1 MPKLNCFAS
10 LFTLFGLFLGFSADG
25 SERPNILWITSE
37 DNNVNW
43 VGCYGN
49 PHANTPHIDQL
60 ASEGFQYINCFANAP
75 VCAPSRSGWITGV
88 HPVSLGTLPMRSRY
102 DIPHHEIKY
111 YPDYLREMGYYCANV
126 RKTDYNIG
134 GRSDDDCWDST
145 KLEWN
150 KLKQGQPFFQV
161 INVASSHESRAFG
174 GVDNTTHSPEDIQ
187 LAKYHPD
194 ISTIRKNYA
203 HYHDAVKRMDAEVG
217 KFLKQMREHGLSES
231 TIVVYNSD
239 HGGVLPRSKR
249 HLFNS
254 GTHCPLIIRIPQK
267 YQAWW
272 PAESPG
278 SKIDRLVSFIDMPK
292 TWLSLAGADVP
303 EVMQG
308 KIFLGKGR
316 EAERPYHISYRER
329 MDERFDNQRAIRNK
343 RYLYIRNYM
352 PFVPL
357 GQRLEYLW
365 KMEATRAWENWHDA
379 GKTNEVTGRWFLPK
393 PSEELYDTWEDP
405 DNVINL
411 IDHSKYM
418 EIANELRQELT
429 RWQKEKRDLG
439 LLPECE
445 RAKRAEDL
453 GITLCELAKNRDAY
467 DLDAYLEA
475 SDLALQRDAKNFA
488 QLKQFLQDKDS
499 GVRYWGVIG
508 LLLLDQKP
516 TQVVE
521 ELSKVLTDKSHSVR
535 AMAAYALHATGERDL
550 ARKTLLELLNQ
561 QSHATLLALNIIA
574 WLNEDP
580 GYFHQAIQ
588 GTKNQQ
594 LQPYVQKMKGN
605 LSFYTKH

>member
-1 MPKLNCFAS
+1 MM
-10 LFTLFGLFLGFSADG
+10 
-25 SERPNILWITSE
+25 I
-37 DNNVNW
+37 
-43 VGCYGN
+43 VGTRLSWN
-49 PHANTPHIDQL
+49 
-60 ASEGFQYINCFANAP
+60 
-75 VCAPSRSGWITGV
+75 
-88 HPVSLGTLPMRSRY
+88 
-102 DIPHHEIKY
+102 
-111 YPDYLREMGYYCANV
+111 
-126 RKTDYNIG
+126 
-134 GRSDDDCWDST
+134 GRSSNKDSPSFR
-145 KLEWN
+145 L
-150 KLKQGQPFFQV
+150 LPFFQV

-194 ISTIRKNYA
+194 IPTIRKNYA

-217 KFLKQMREHGLSES
+217 KFLKQLQQHGLSQN

-254 GTHCPLIIRIPQK
+254 GTHCPLIIRIPEK
-267 YQAWW
+267 YRACW

-278 SKIDRLVSFIDMPK
+278 SRIDRLVSFIDMPK
-292 TWLSLAGADVP
+292 TWLSLAGAEVP

-308 KIFLGKGR
+308 KIFLGQDR
-316 EAERPYHISYRER
+316 EAKRPYHVSYRER
-329 MDERFDNQRAIRNK
+329 MDGRFDNQRAIRNK
-343 RYLYIRNYM
+343 RYLYIRNFM

-357 GQRLEYLW
+357 GQRLNYLW

-379 GKTNEVTGRWFLPK
+379 GKTNKITGRWFRPK

-411 IDHSKYM
+411 IDNSKYM
-418 EIANELRQELT
+418 EIANELRQELS

-453 GITLCELAKNRDAY
+453 GVTLRELASDPSAY

-475 SDLALQRDAKNFA
+475 SDLALQRDARH
-488 QLKQFLQDKDS
+488 LTELRQFLQSEDS
-499 GVRYWGVIG
+499 GIRYWGVIG

-521 ELSKVLTDKSHSVR
+521 EIRPLLTDKSHSVR
-535 AMAAYALHATGERDL
+535 AMAAYALHLRGEKEQ
-550 ARKTLLELLNQ
+550 AREILLNLLHQ
-561 QSHATLLALNIIA
+561 ESHATLLVLNIIA

-580 GYFHQAIQ
+580 AYFEDKIK
-588 GTKNQQ
+588 GTRNQQ
-594 LQPYVQKMKGN
+594 LQPYVQKMKEN
-605 LSFYTKH
+605 LSFYAKN

>member
-10 LFTLFGLFLGFSADG
+10 LLILFGLFLGFSIDG
-25 SERPNILWITSE
+25 SERPNIFWITSE

-49 PHANTPHIDQL
+49 PHAQTPYIDKL
-60 ASEGFQYINCFANAP
+60 ASEGFQYMNCFANAP

-102 DIPHHEIKY
+102 PIPHDQVKY
-111 YPDYLREMGYYCANV
+111 YPDYLKEVGYYCSNV

-145 KLEWN
+145 KLEWK

-174 GVDNTTHSPEDIQ
+174 GVGNTTHSSEDIQ

-194 ISTIRKNYA
+194 IPTIRKNYA

-217 KFLKQMREHGLSES
+217 KFLKQLQQHGLSEN
-231 TIVVYNSD
+231 TIVIYNSD

-254 GTHCPLIIRIPQK
+254 GTHCPLIIRMPEK
-267 YQAWW
+267 YRAWW

-278 SKIDRLVSFIDMPK
+278 SRIDRLVSFIDMPK
-292 TWLSLAGADVP
+292 TWLSLAGAEVP
-303 EVMQG
+303 EIMQG
-308 KIFLGKGR
+308 KIFLGKDR
-316 EAERPYHISYRER
+316 EAKRPYHVSYRER
-329 MDERFDNQRAIRNK
+329 MDERFDNQRSIRNK

-357 GQRLEYLW
+357 GQRLNYLW

-379 GKTNEVTGRWFLPK
+379 GKTNEVTGRWFRPK

-411 IDHSKYM
+411 IDDPNYSG
-418 EIANELRQELT
+418 IANELSQELS

-445 RAKRAEDL
+445 RSKRAENL
-453 GITLCELAKNRDAY
+453 GGTLCELAKNPEAY

-475 SDLALQRDAKNFA
+475 SGLALQRDAKNFTR
-488 QLKQFLQDKDS
+488 LKQFLQDKDS
-499 GVRYWGVIG
+499 GIRYWGVIG

-516 TQVVE
+516 TQVVKE
-521 ELSKVLTDKSHSVR
+521 IRPLLTDKSHAVQ
-535 AMAAYALHATGERDL
+535 AMAAYALHARGERDL
-550 ARKTLLELLNQ
+550 ARKTLLDLLHQ
-561 QSHATLLALNIIA
+561 ESHATLLVLNIIA
-574 WLNEDP
+574 WLKEDSA
-580 GYFHQAIQ
+580 YFHQAIK

-594 LQPYVQKMKGN
+594 LKPYVQKMKEN

>member
-1 MPKLNCFAS
+1 MPKINLIAVY
-10 LFTLFGLFLGFSADG
+10 LFLFGWFLSCSSDA
-25 SERPNILWITSE
+25 SEGPNILWITSE

-49 PHANTPHIDQL
+49 PHAQTPHIDKL
-60 ASEGFQYINCFANAP
+60 ASEGFQYMNCFANAP

-88 HPVSLGTLPMRSRY
+88 HPVSLGTLSMRSRY
-102 DIPHHEIKY
+102 SIPHDQVKY
-111 YPDYLREMGYYCANV
+111 YPDYLKEVGYYCSNV

-145 KLEWN
+145 KLEWK
-150 KLKQGQPFFQV
+150 KLKQEQPFFQV

-174 GVDNTTHSPEDIQ
+174 EVDNTTHSPEDIQ

-194 ISTIRKNYA
+194 IPTIRKNYA

-217 KFLKQMREHGLSES
+217 KFLKQLHQHGLSEN

-254 GTHCPLIIRIPQK
+254 GTHCPLIIRIPEK
-267 YQAWW
+267 FRAWW

-292 TWLSLAGADVP
+292 TWLSLAGAEVP

-316 EAERPYHISYRER
+316 EAERPYHVSYRER
-329 MDERFDNQRAIRNK
+329 MDQRFDNQRAIRNK

-357 GQRLEYLW
+357 GQRLNYLW
-365 KMEATRAWENWHDA
+365 KMEATLAWENWNDA
-379 GKTNEVTGRWFLPK
+379 GKTNEATGRWFRPK

-411 IDHSKYM
+411 IDDPNYS
-418 EIANELRQELT
+418 EIVKELRQELS

-453 GITLCELAKNRDAY
+453 GITLSQLAMNPDAY

-475 SDLALQRDAKNFA
+475 SDLALQRDAKNFT
-488 QLKQFLQDKDS
+488 QLNQFLQSEDL
-499 GVRYWGVIG
+499 GIRYWGVVG
-508 LLLLDQKP
+508 LLLLDAKS
-516 TQVVE
+516 VE
-521 ELSKVLTDKSHSVR
+521 VKKELSKALADNSHAVR
-535 AMAAYALHATGERDL
+535 AMAAYALYARGERDL
-550 ARKTLLELLNQ
+550 ARKTLLDLLHQ
-561 QSHATLLALNIIA
+561 ESHATLLVLNIIA

-580 GYFHQAIQ
+580 ACFEDKIK
-588 GTKNQQ
+588 GTRNKQ
-594 LQPYVQKMKGN
+594 LKPYVQKMKEN
-605 LSFYTKH
+605 LSFYAKN

>member
-25 SERPNILWITSE
+25 SERPNIFWITSE

-49 PHANTPHIDQL
+49 PHAQTPYIDKL
-60 ASEGFQYINCFANAP
+60 ASEGFQYMNCFANAP

-102 DIPHHEIKY
+102 PIPHDQVKY
-111 YPDYLREMGYYCANV
+111 YPDYLKEVGYYCSNV

-145 KLEWN
+145 KLEWK

-194 ISTIRKNYA
+194 IPTIRKNYA

-217 KFLKQMREHGLSES
+217 KFLKQLQQHGLSEN
-231 TIVVYNSD
+231 TIVIYNSD

-254 GTHCPLIIRIPQK
+254 GTHCPLIIRIPEK
-267 YQAWW
+267 YRACW

-278 SKIDRLVSFIDMPK
+278 SRIDRLVSFIDMPK
-292 TWLSLAGADVP
+292 TWLSLAGAEVP
-303 EVMQG
+303 EIMQG
-308 KIFLGKGR
+308 KIFLGKDR
-316 EAERPYHISYRER
+316 EAKRPYHVSYRER

-343 RYLYIRNYM
+343 RYLYIRNFM

-357 GQRLEYLW
+357 GQRLNYLW
-365 KMEATRAWENWHDA
+365 KMEATREWENWYDA
-379 GKTNEVTGRWFLPK
+379 GKTNKITGRWFRPK
-393 PSEELYDTWEDP
+393 PPEELYDTREDP

-411 IDHSKYM
+411 IDDPNYSG
-418 EIANELRQELT
+418 IANELSQELS

-453 GITLCELAKNRDAY
+453 GVTLRELASDPSAY

-475 SDLALQRDAKNFA
+475 SDLALQRDARH
-488 QLKQFLQDKDS
+488 LTELRQFLQSEDS
-499 GVRYWGVIG
+499 GIRYWGVIG

-521 ELSKVLTDKSHSVR
+521 EIRPLLTDKSHSVR
-535 AMAAYALHATGERDL
+535 AMAAYALHLRGEKEQ
-550 ARKTLLELLNQ
+550 AREILLNLLHQ
-561 QSHATLLALNIIA
+561 ESHATLLVLNIIA

-580 GYFHQAIQ
+580 AYFEDKIK

-605 LSFYTKH
+605 LSFYTKN

>member
-10 LFTLFGLFLGFSADG
+10 LLILFGLFPKFSADG

-49 PHANTPHIDQL
+49 PHAQTPHIDML
-60 ASEGFQYINCFANAP
+60 ASEGFQYMNCFANAP

-102 DIPHHEIKY
+102 SIPHDQVKY
-111 YPDYLREMGYYCANV
+111 YPDYLREVGYYCSNV

-145 KLEWN
+145 KLEWK
-150 KLKQGQPFFQV
+150 KLKQGMPFFQV

-174 GVDNTTHSPEDIQ
+174 EVDNTTHSPEDIQ

-194 ISTIRKNYA
+194 IPTIRKNYA

-217 KFLKQMREHGLSES
+217 KFLKQLHQHGLSEN

-267 YQAWW
+267 FRAWW

-292 TWLSLAGADVP
+292 TWLSLAGAEVP

-308 KIFLGKGR
+308 KIFFGKDR
-316 EAERPYHISYRER
+316 EAERPYHVSYRER

-343 RYLYIRNYM
+343 RYLYVRNYM
-352 PFVPL
+352 PFVPW
-357 GQRLEYLW
+357 GQRLNYLW
-365 KMEATRAWENWHDA
+365 KMEATRAWENCHDA

-411 IDHSKYM
+411 IDDSKYM

-453 GITLCELAKNRDAY
+453 GITLGELAKNPQIY

-475 SDLALQRDAKNFA
+475 SDLALQRDARNFA
-488 QLKQFLQDKDS
+488 QLKQFLKDKDS
-499 GVRYWGVIG
+499 GLRYWGVIG
-508 LLLLDQKP
+508 LLLLDHKP

-521 ELSKVLTDKSHSVR
+521 ELRKVLTDKSHSVQ
-535 AMAAYALHATGERDL
+535 AMAAYALHLRGEKEQ
-550 ARKTLLELLNQ
+550 ARETLLNLLHQ
-561 QSHATLLALNIIA
+561 ESHATLLVLNIMA
-574 WLNEDP
+574 WLKEDP
-580 GYFHQAIQ
+580 DYFHQAIQ

>member
-1 MPKLNCFAS
+1 MLNCFAS
-10 LFTLFGLFLGFSADG
+10 LLTVVALFFGFSADG

-49 PHANTPHIDQL
+49 PHAQTPHIDKL
-60 ASEGFQYINCFANAP
+60 ASEGFQYMNCFANAP

-102 DIPHHEIKY
+102 DIPHQEIKY
-111 YPDYLREMGYYCANV
+111 YPDYLKEVGYYCSNA

-134 GRSDDDCWDST
+134 GRSDDDCWDSI
-145 KLEWN
+145 KGDLN
-150 KLKQGQPFFQV
+150 ILKKNQPFFQV
-161 INVASSHESRAFG
+161 INFSKSHESQAFG
-174 GVDNTTHSPEDIQ
+174 SVENTKHDPKEVR

-194 ISTIRKNYA
+194 IPTIRKNYA
-203 HYHDAVKRMDAEVG
+203 HYHDAVKRMDDQVG
-217 KFLKQMREHGLSES
+217 HFLKQLNRMGLMEN
-231 TIVVYNSD
+231 TIVIYNSD

-249 HLFNS
+249 YLFNS
-254 GTHCPLIIRIPQK
+254 GTHCPLIIRIPEK
-267 YQAWW
+267 YRAWW
-272 PAESPG
+272 PADTTG

-308 KIFLGKGR
+308 KIFLGKDR
-316 EAERPYHISYRER
+316 ESERPYHISYRER

-365 KMEATRAWENWHDA
+365 KMEASRAWEDWHDS

-411 IDHSKYM
+411 IDDSKYA
-418 EIANELRQELT
+418 EIANELRQELS

-439 LLPECE
+439 LLPESE
-445 RAKRAEDL
+445 RAMRAEDL
-453 GITLCELAKNRDAY
+453 GITLCELAQNPDAY
-467 DLDAYLEA
+467 DLDAFLEA

-488 QLKQFLQDKDS
+488 QLNLFLQSKDS
-499 GVRYWGVIG
+499 GIRYWGVIG
-508 LLLLDQKP
+508 LLLLDEKT

-521 ELSKVLTDKSHSVR
+521 ALRKVLTDQSHSVQ
-535 AMAAYALHATGERDL
+535 AMAAYALHLRGQKEQ
-550 ARKTLLELLNQ
+550 ARETLLNLLRHE
-561 QSHATLLALNIIA
+561 SYASLLVLNIIG
-574 WLNEDP
+574 WLKEDP
-580 GYFHQAIQ
+580 AYFKDSIQ

-594 LQPYVQKMKGN
+594 LQPYVQKMRGN
-605 LSFYTKH
+605 LSFYTKN

>member
-10 LFTLFGLFLGFSADG
+10 FFTLVGLFLGFSIDG

-49 PHANTPHIDQL
+49 PHAQTPHIDKL
-60 ASEGFQYINCFANAP
+60 ASEGFQYMNCFANAP

-102 DIPHHEIKY
+102 PIPHDQVKY
-111 YPDYLREMGYYCANV
+111 YPDYLKKVGYYCANV

-145 KLEWN
+145 KLEWK
-150 KLKQGQPFFQV
+150 KLKQGMPFFQV

-174 GVDNTTHSPEDIQ
+174 EVDNTTHSPEDIQ

-194 ISTIRKNYA
+194 IPTIRKNYA

-217 KFLKQMREHGLSES
+217 KFLKQLHQHGLSET

-254 GTHCPLIIRIPQK
+254 GTHCPLIIRIPEK
-267 YQAWW
+267 FRAWW

-292 TWLSLAGADVP
+292 TWLSLAGAEVP

-316 EAERPYHISYRER
+316 EAERPYHVSYRER
-329 MDERFDNQRAIRNK
+329 MDQRFDNQRAIRNK

-357 GQRLEYLW
+357 GQRLNYLW
-365 KMEATRAWENWHDA
+365 KMEATLAWENWNDA
-379 GKTNEVTGRWFLPK
+379 GKTNEATGRWFRPK

-411 IDHSKYM
+411 IDDPNYS
-418 EIANELRQELT
+418 EIVKELRQELS

-453 GITLCELAKNRDAY
+453 GITLSQLAMNPDAY

-475 SDLALQRDAKNFA
+475 SDLALQRDAQNFT
-488 QLKQFLQDKDS
+488 QLNQFLQSKDS
-499 GVRYWGVIG
+499 GIRYWGVIG
-508 LLLLDQKP
+508 LLLLDAKS
-516 TQVVE
+516 VE
-521 ELSKVLTDKSHSVR
+521 VKKELSKALADNSHAVR
-535 AMAAYALHATGERDL
+535 AMAAYALHARGERDL
-550 ARKTLLELLNQ
+550 ARKTLLDLLHQ
-561 QSHATLLALNIIA
+561 ESHATLLVLNIIA

-580 GYFHQAIQ
+580 AYFEDKIK
-588 GTKNQQ
+588 GTRNQQ
-594 LQPYVQKMKGN
+594 LKPYVQKMKEN
-605 LSFYTKH
+605 LSFYAKN

>member
-1 MPKLNCFAS
+1 MLNYFAS
-10 LFTLFGLFLGFSADG
+10 LLTLVALFLGFSADG

-49 PHANTPHIDQL
+49 PHANTPHIDKL
-60 ASEGFQYINCFANAP
+60 ASEGFQYMNCFANAP

-102 DIPHHEIKY
+102 PIPHDQVKY
-111 YPDYLREMGYYCANV
+111 YPDYLKEVGYYCSNA

-134 GRSDDDCWDST
+134 GRSDDDCWDSI
-145 KLEWN
+145 KGDLN
-150 KLKQGQPFFQV
+150 ILKKNQPFFQV
-161 INVASSHESRAFG
+161 INFSKSHESKAFG
-174 GVDNTTHSPEDIQ
+174 SVKNTKHDPKEVR

-194 ISTIRKNYA
+194 IPTIRKNYA
-203 HYHDAVKRMDAEVG
+203 HYHDAVERMDDQVG
-217 KFLKQMREHGLSES
+217 HFLKQLTRMELMEN
-231 TIVVYNSD
+231 TIVIYNSD

-254 GTHCPLIIRIPQK
+254 GTHCPLIIRIPEK
-267 YQAWW
+267 YRAWW
-272 PAESPG
+272 PADTPG

-292 TWLSLAGADVP
+292 TWLSLAGAEVP

-308 KIFLGKGR
+308 KIFLGKDR

-365 KMEATRAWENWHDA
+365 KMEASRAWEDWHDT

-411 IDHSKYM
+411 IDDSKYA
-418 EIANELRQELT
+418 EIANELRQELS

-439 LLPECE
+439 LLPESE
-445 RAKRAEDL
+445 RAMRAEDL
-453 GITLCELAKNRDAY
+453 GITLCELAKNPDAY

-488 QLKQFLQDKDS
+488 QLNLFLQSKDS
-499 GVRYWGVIG
+499 GIRYWGVIG
-508 LLLLDQKP
+508 LLLLDEKT

-521 ELSKVLTDKSHSVR
+521 ELRKVLTDQSHSVQ
-535 AMAAYALHATGERDL
+535 AMAAYALHLRGEKEQ
-550 ARKTLLELLNQ
+550 ARETLLNLLRQ
-561 QSHATLLALNIIA
+561 ESYASLLVLNIIG
-574 WLNEDP
+574 WLKEDSA
-580 GYFHQAIQ
+580 YFKDSIR

-594 LQPYVQKMKGN
+594 LQPYVQKMRAN
-605 LSFYTKH
+605 LSFYTKN

>member
-1 MPKLNCFAS
+1 MKNILPIYL
-10 LFTLFGLFLGFSADG
+10 LVLLGFLTRLYS

-49 PHANTPHIDQL
+49 PHAHTPHIDKL
-60 ASEGFQYINCFANAP
+60 ASEGFQYMNCFSNAP

-102 DIPHHEIKY
+102 DIPHQEIKY
-111 YPDYLREMGYYCANV
+111 YPDYLKEVGYYCSNA

-134 GRSDDDCWDST
+134 GRSDDDCWDSI
-145 KLEWN
+145 KGDLN
-150 KLKQGQPFFQV
+150 ILKKNQPFFQV
-161 INVASSHESRAFG
+161 INFSKSHESQAFG
-174 GVDNTTHSPEDIQ
+174 SVENTTHDPKEVR

-194 ISTIRKNYA
+194 IPTIRKNYA
-203 HYHDAVKRMDAEVG
+203 HYHDAVERMDDQVG
-217 KFLKQMREHGLSES
+217 HFLKQLTRMELMEN
-231 TIVVYNSD
+231 TIVIYNSD

-254 GTHCPLIIRIPQK
+254 GTHCPLIIRIPEK
-267 YQAWW
+267 YRAWW
-272 PAESPG
+272 PADTTG

-292 TWLSLAGADVP
+292 TWLSLAGAEVP

-308 KIFLGKGR
+308 KIFLGKDR
-316 EAERPYHISYRER
+316 ESERPYHISYRER

-365 KMEATRAWENWHDA
+365 KMEASRAWEDWHDA

-411 IDHSKYM
+411 IEDSKYA
-418 EIANELRQELT
+418 EIANELRQELS

-439 LLPECE
+439 LLPESE
-445 RAKRAEDL
+445 RDKRAEDL
-453 GITLCELAKNRDAY
+453 GVTLCELAQNPEAY

-488 QLKQFLQDKDS
+488 QLNQFLQSKDS
-499 GVRYWGVIG
+499 GIRYWGVIG

-516 TQVVE
+516 TQVVGE
-521 ELSKVLTDKSHSVR
+521 ISTLLTDKSHSVR
-535 AMAAYALHATGERDL
+535 AMAAYALHLRGEKEQ
-550 ARKTLLELLNQ
+550 ARETLLNLLHQ
-561 QSHATLLALNIIA
+561 QSHATLLVLNIIG
-574 WLNEDP
+574 WLKEDP

-594 LQPYVQKMKGN
+594 LQPYVQKMRGN
-605 LSFYTKH
+605 LSFYTKN

>member
-1 MPKLNCFAS
+1 MPMLNCFAS
-10 LFTLFGLFLGFSADG
+10 LLTLVGLFFGFSADA

-49 PHANTPHIDQL
+49 PHAHTPHIDKL
-60 ASEGFQYINCFANAP
+60 ASEGFQYMNCFANAP

-102 DIPHHEIKY
+102 DIPHQEIKY
-111 YPDYLREMGYYCANV
+111 YPDYLKEVGYYCSNA

-134 GRSDDDCWDST
+134 GHSDDDCWDSI
-145 KLEWN
+145 KVNLN
-150 KLKQGQPFFQV
+150 ILKKKQPFFQV
-161 INVASSHESRAFG
+161 INFSKSHESQAFG
-174 GVDNTTHSPEDIQ
+174 SVENTQHDPKEIR

-194 ISTIRKNYA
+194 IPTIRKNYA
-203 HYHDAVKRMDAEVG
+203 HYHDAVERMDDQVG
-217 KFLKQMREHGLSES
+217 HFLKQMNRMGLMEN
-231 TIVVYNSD
+231 TIVIYNSD

-254 GTHCPLIIRIPQK
+254 GTHCPLIIRIPEK
-267 YQAWW
+267 YRAWW
-272 PAESPG
+272 PADATG

-292 TWLSLAGADVP
+292 TWLSLAGAEVP

-308 KIFLGKGR
+308 KIFLGKDC

-329 MDERFDNQRAIRNK
+329 MDESFENQRAIRNK

-365 KMEATRAWENWHDA
+365 KMEASRAWENWHDA

-411 IDHSKYM
+411 IDNSKYM
-418 EIANELRQELT
+418 EIANELRQELS

-439 LLPECE
+439 LLPESE

-453 GITLCELAKNRDAY
+453 GITLCELAKNPEAY
-467 DLDAYLEA
+467 GLDAYLEA
-475 SDLALQRDAKNFA
+475 SDLALQRDARNFA

-516 TQVVE
+516 SQVVE
-521 ELSKVLTDKSHSVR
+521 ELSKVLTDESHSVR
-535 AMAAYALHATGERDL
+535 AMAAYALHLRGQKEQ
-550 ARKTLLELLNQ
+550 ARETLSSLLHQ
-561 QSHATLLALNIIA
+561 ESHATLLVLNIIA
-574 WLNEDP
+574 WLKEDP
-580 GYFHQAIQ
+580 AYFHRAIQ

-605 LSFYTKH
+605 LSFYTKN